1 MAKVRRALS
10 NPLGAGMIG
19 GLVAALIWAL
29 AIGAGVLGGGT
40 SSGAV
45 QARTGPISA
54 QPVVSDHSGSGSLNI
69 SQIYRRDAKGVV
81 YIEAQQGPGGSSVP
95 TPNGAGTGQTATGSG
110 FVIDRSGD
118 ILTNA
123 HVVDGAQRVTV
134 TLGSGSRTFDATVV
148 GTDQSTDVAV
158 LKIDAPARDL
168 DPLALGDSSAVRVG
182 DSVLAIGNP
191 YGLDRTATSGIVSAV
206 QRDIKAPNGATI
218 QNAIQTDAAINPGN
232 SGGPLIDSQGSVV
245 GITSQI
251 ESSNGSGNV
260 GIGFAVPINTVRAMA
275 NQILQGSASPTP

>member
-1 MAKVRRALS
+1 
-10 NPLGAGMIG
+10 MIG
-19 GLVAALIWAL
+19 GLIAALIWAL
-29 AIGAGVLGGGT
+29 AVGAGILGGGT

-45 QARTGPISA
+45 QAPTGPVSA
-54 QPVVSDHSGSGSLNI
+54 RPVVSGGSSGAKSI

-81 YIEAQQGPGGSSVP
+81 YIEARQGSS
-95 TPNGAGTGQTATGSG
+95 GQTATGSG
-110 FVIDRSGD
+110 FEIDRNGD

-134 TLGSGSRTFDATVV
+134 TLGSGTRTFDATVV

-158 LKIDAPARDL
+158 LKVNAPARDL
-168 DPLALGDSSAVRVG
+168 DPLTLADSSAVQVG

-191 YGLDRTATSGIVSAV
+191 FGLDRTATSGIVSAV

-232 SGGPLIDSQGSVV
+232 SGGPLIDSRGNVI

-260 GIGFAVPINTVRAMA
+260 GIGFAVPINTVRTVAD
-275 NQILQGSASPTP
+275 QILQGNA